1 MISEA
6 RTRSS
11 RYILIGLVIAVVAT
25 ILVRNVISDY
35 QERAENI
42 PMPTPEPM
50 TAVLYAAADIENLQV
65 IGELVGSATT
75 TDTQTTDS
83 AAAPVSS
90 VCPSVDPATD
100 IWTQSPVIGPLQVC
114 MIPSRFVP
122 SNAIT
127 LADISQFEI
136 TEKDFVVDAIRNTLG
151 SQYTRTKIVRGAIVQ
166 TEFLGTNILP
176 EGFMEV
182 SLGVISSTSVGGRV
196 RPGQRVDVVVSY
208 ETGSVGDDQTTI
220 TEVLLQNVLVIAVS
234 SGDQQLRSL
243 GQFSD
248 QSSDATYAV
257 FQDIAQQPNLN
268 NTVVLALQPPDAVRL
283 VYMSNFANEVR
294 LLIRRPGDN
303 TIYEIA
309 PVTLIK

>member
-11 RYILIGLVIAVVAT
+11 RYILIGLVVAVVST

-35 QERAENI
+35 QARAENI
-42 PMPTPEPM
+42 PIPTPEPM

-65 IGELVGSATT
+65 IDALVRTAIT
-75 TDTQTTDS
+75 TDTQATGNE
-83 AAAPVSS
+83 APPITG
-90 VCPSVDPATD
+90 VCPSADPAAA
-100 IWTQSPVIGPLQVC
+100 IWTESPVIGPLQVC

-127 LADISQFEI
+127 LTNIAEFEI
-136 TEKDFVVDAIRNTLG
+136 AEKERVVEAIRERFG
-151 SQYTRTKIVRGAIVQ
+151 SHYTRTKIVRGAIMQ

-182 SLGVISSTSVGGRV
+182 SLGVNSNTSVGGRV
-196 RPGQRVDVVVSY
+196 RPGHRVDVVVSY
-208 ETGSVGDDQTTI
+208 ETGTVGEDQTTI

-234 SGDQQLRSL
+234 SGDQQLKL

-268 NTVVLALQPPDAVRL
+268 NTVVLALQPPDAIRL

-303 TIYEIA
+303 TIYDLE